1 MCAAAR
7 FFGALQ
13 HLKNPLDPRCRA
25 LRPSVAPLHS
35 GGGSIKID
43 GTFWG
48 TIERGFSGIAA
59 AVASASIQEI
69 VAVFG
74 QPVAGNPTQ
83 YMMEKA
89 FAQVGLDWRYLT
101 LEVAPDDL
109 GDAVRGMRAM
119 GFKGCNL
126 TIPHKVEVLKYLDR
140 TSEAATLMGAV
151 NCVNRVGNELVG
163 ENTDG
168 KGFVQ
173 SLREVTDP
181 AGKNFVVLGAGGAAR
196 AIAVE
201 LALAGVARMLVVNRG
216 ESRGTELANLVQS
229 KIGVPAQYVKWE
241 GDYEVPPETDV
252 IINAT
257 SIGLGDAEARVP
269 LATGTLESDMV
280 VADVIFNPPETR
292 LIRDARGRGCTVLDG
307 LGMLVNQAVIAF
319 RIWTGQDAD
328 PQVMRD
334 ALEEFL
340 GL

>member
-1 MCAAAR
+1 MSHPA
-7 FFGALQ
+7 
-13 HLKNPLDPRCRA
+13 
-25 LRPSVAPLHS
+25 
-35 GGGSIKID
+35 
-43 GTFWG
+43 
-48 TIERGFSGIAA
+48 
-59 AVASASIQEI
+59 IQEI

-101 LEVAPDDL
+101 LEVAPEAL
-109 GDAVRGMRAM
+109 GEAIAGMRAM
-119 GFKGCNL
+119 GFRGCNL
-126 TIPHKVEVLKYLDR
+126 TIPHKVEVIKFLDR

-163 ENTDG
+163 DNTDG

-173 SLREVTDP
+173 SLRSLTDP
-181 AGKNFVVLGAGGAAR
+181 AGRNIVILGAGGAAR

-201 LALAGVARMLVVNRG
+201 VGLAGAAQITVVNRAVERG
-216 ESRGTELANLVQS
+216 QELVDLLNDKVHVASRYVQ
-229 KIGVPAQYVKWE
+229 WE
-241 GDYEVPPETDV
+241 GPYGVPPESEV
-252 IINAT
+252 VINAT

-269 LATGTLESDMV
+269 LAVNTLEPDMV

-292 LIRDARGRGCTVLDG
+292 LIRDARQRGCQTLDG
-307 LGMLVNQAVIAF
+307 LGMLVNQAVIGF
-319 RIWTGQDAD
+319 KIWTGRDAD
-328 PQVMRD
+328 PGVMRD

>member
-1 MCAAAR
+1 VTHPA
-7 FFGALQ
+7 
-13 HLKNPLDPRCRA
+13 
-25 LRPSVAPLHS
+25 
-35 GGGSIKID
+35 
-43 GTFWG
+43 
-48 TIERGFSGIAA
+48 
-59 AVASASIQEI
+59 IQEI

-89 FAQVGLDWRYLT
+89 FAQLGLEWRYLT
-101 LEVAPDDL
+101 LEVAPEAL

-119 GFKGCNL
+119 GFRGCNL
-126 TIPHKVEVLKYLDR
+126 TIPHKVAVIQHLDR

-151 NCVNRVGNELVG
+151 NCVNRVGQELIG

-173 SLREVTDP
+173 SLKDLADP
-181 AGKNFVVLGAGGAAR
+181 AGKNIVLLGAGGAAR

-201 LALAGVARMLVVNRG
+201 VGLAGAAAITIVNRG
-216 ESRGTELANLVQS
+216 EQRGRELAELLNE
-229 KIGVPAQYVKWE
+229 KVKVGATFVRWE
-241 GDYEVPPETDV
+241 GEYAVPPEADV
-252 IINAT
+252 VINAT

-269 LATGTLESDMV
+269 LNVATLESDMV

-292 LIRDARGRGCTVLDG
+292 LLRDAAARGCQTLDG

-319 RIWTGQDAD
+319 HIWTGRHAD
-328 PQVMRD
+328 PQAMRE

-340 GL
+340 GI